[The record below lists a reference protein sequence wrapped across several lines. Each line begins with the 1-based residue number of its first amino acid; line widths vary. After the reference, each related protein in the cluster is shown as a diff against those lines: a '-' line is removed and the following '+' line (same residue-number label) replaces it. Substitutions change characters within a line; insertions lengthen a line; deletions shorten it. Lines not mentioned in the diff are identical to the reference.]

1 MHDAYKPQRK
11 MKLTWEE
18 IKAGS
23 PYTIEQL
30 ADATYTHVL
39 TQMMAHKAIKDE
51 NIGADAA
58 AAMLAEYVQLR
69 DKRVYS
75 DDVDQDAITD
85 EDDRMALNPIDL
97 VKLKR
102 DGRVKGRS
110 CVDGR
115 PQREHIPKEQCAS
128 PTIANNSLMLIMSVA
143 AKERRKVATADVAGA
158 YLHADM
164 DDFVLVKFTGTAL
177 DLMCKV
183 NPEYKKLIRI
193 RNGKRVMYLRLAK
206 ALYGCLKS
214 ALLWY
219 KLFKGT
225 LEDMGFKLNK
235 YDPCVANKKIKGKQ
249 FTIGWW
255 VDDNAMTHD
264 SDSVIDDVIDE
275 IEAKFGKMTVT
286 RGDRH
291 TFLGMN
297 FHFPGDGKVSINMKE
312 YIEEAAEVFGEDLS
326 KKVSTP
332 ANRDLFE
339 EDEKTV
345 PLDEDRAVR
354 FRSVVMK
361 LQWVAE
367 RGRPD
372 VRLPI
377 AYLTTR
383 MSKST
388 TQDWRKLRRVLLF
401 LLQTIDD
408 DRVIGIED
416 IEVLHT
422 WIDAS
427 YAVHPDMKSHTGGC
441 ISYGLGIIDSGSM
454 KQKLNSKSST
464 ESEVVGTSDYLSRTI
479 WVKMFLEEQGYNLKK
494 NILYQDNQSAIRLEK
509 NGRMS
514 CGQKSKHINIRFFW
528 VTDRVKNEDLTIE
541 YCPTESM
548 LADFFTKPLQGAVFH
563 KFREVIMGWKPI
575 SSLRKVGLI

>member
-1 MHDAYKPQRK
+1 MYQEEVLDNEEFRAFQKEEKYMHDAYKPQRK

-30 ADATYTHVL
+30 AGAAYTHVL

-51 NIGADAA
+51 NIGVEAA

-69 DKRVYS
+69 DKLVYK

-85 EDDRMALNPIDL
+85 EDDRKALNPIDL

-128 PTIANNSLMLIMSVA
+128 PTIANNPLMQIMSVA

-177 DLMCKV
+177 DMMCKV
-183 NPEYKKLIRI
+183 NPEYKKLIQI
-193 RNGKRVMYLRLAK
+193 RNGKRVMYLHLAK

-225 LEDMGFKLNK
+225 LKDMGLKLNK

-264 SDSVIDDVIDE
+264 SDSVIDDVIAD
-275 IEAKFGKMTVT
+275 IESKFGKMTVT
-286 RGDRH
+286 RGD
-291 TFLGMN
+291 
-297 FHFPGDGKVSINMKE
+297 
-312 YIEEAAEVFGEDLS
+312 
-326 KKVSTP
+326 
-332 ANRDLFE
+332 
-339 EDEKTV
+339 
-345 PLDEDRAVR
+345 
-354 FRSVVMK
+354 
-361 LQWVAE
+361 
-367 RGRPD
+367 
-372 VRLPI
+372 
-377 AYLTTR
+377 
-383 MSKST
+383 
-388 TQDWRKLRRVLLF
+388 
-401 LLQTIDD
+401 
-408 DRVIGIED
+408 
-416 IEVLHT
+416 
-422 WIDAS
+422 
-427 YAVHPDMKSHTGGC
+427 
-441 ISYGLGIIDSGSM
+441 
-454 KQKLNSKSST
+454 
-464 ESEVVGTSDYLSRTI
+464 
-479 WVKMFLEEQGYNLKK
+479 
-494 NILYQDNQSAIRLEK
+494 
-509 NGRMS
+509 
-514 CGQKSKHINIRFFW
+514 
-528 VTDRVKNEDLTIE
+528 
-541 YCPTESM
+541 
-548 LADFFTKPLQGAVFH
+548 
-563 KFREVIMGWKPI
+563 
-575 SSLRKVGLI
+575 